1 MNLTKN
7 KISKLKKKK
16 NQSRKK
22 FNYNKKYKHHNTYK
36 KKKHGHIKNNT
47 LKQLKGGM
55 MERTKIK
62 PLVNET
68 MKSNF
73 ETSKIMCGNKTGLN
87 RIFNK
92 YGYYLGE
99 VPGDGDC
106 MYSAFKLALKDQPL
120 VKDLTI
126 KAIRQRVADYILSV
140 YNGKEKSNFITK
152 DDVEAAIIADMSIKY
167 PNNNINLSIMS
178 ETEKQNVLD
187 VYINSINTPGNYGD
201 HLVFSILQNK
211 IFDVSVTVYQCS
223 QNRKVNNK
231 IERTVVN
238 YEYNG
243 SNKKK
248 GHIILYLQD
257 NNDSSAHYDPVL
269 KLSTGTKMGPVD
281 IGRETQPVKPSVA
294 TKPSI
299 KPSIKPVVATAVDS
313 EQPVKPAVAT
323 KPSIKPAVATS
334 LASEQPVKPSVATSL
349 AKEGVKLTRPPN
361 LLKPPKPPKPPKPNT
376 TNTNIQVNQSTVG
389 PVKIG
394 PQPKSIDTSRNKELK
409 IGELVYYNENVS
421 NSDHRK
427 YITAKIEKINKE
439 KDITTYNLI
448 YIDRKN
454 RIRKVNNVNLTN
466 IQQKIDNQVSGVEP
480 LATQVE
486 QTSSIPLATQVE
498 QTSSI
503 PLATQV
509 EQTSSVPLATQ
520 VEQTSSVPLAT
531 QLEQTSSVPLA
542 TQLEQT
548 STLEASAP
556 PPAQQI
562 EQTSTV
568 ETSEQGKIKIIT
580 RATPIDDN
588 LKRID
593 ISIIAPNNVETIVKD
608 YSKDNATQALN
619 HL

>member
-36 KKKHGHIKNNT
+36 KKKRGHIKNNT

-92 YGYYLGE
+92 YGYYLDE

-106 MYSAFKLALKDQPL
+106 MYTAFKLPLKDQPL

-299 KPSIKPVVATAVDS
+299 KP
-313 EQPVKPAVAT
+313 
-323 KPSIKPAVATS
+323 AVATS

-361 LLKPPKPPKPPKPNT
+361 LLKPPKPPKPIT

-448 YIDRKN
+448 YIDWKN

-503 PLATQV
+503 PLATQL
-509 EQTSSVPLATQ
+509 EQTSTPQ

-531 QLEQTSSVPLA
+531 QA
-542 TQLEQT
+542 

-556 PPAQQI
+556 PLAQQI

>member
-36 KKKHGHIKNNT
+36 KKKRGHIKNNT

-92 YGYYLGE
+92 YGYYLDE

-106 MYSAFKLALKDQPL
+106 MYTAFKLPLKDQPL

-294 TKPSI
+294 T
-299 KPSIKPVVATAVDS
+299 
-313 EQPVKPAVAT
+313 
-323 KPSIKPAVATS
+323 
-334 LASEQPVKPSVATSL
+334 SL

-361 LLKPPKPPKPPKPNT
+361 LLKPPKPPKPIT

-448 YIDRKN
+448 YIDWKN

-486 QTSSIPLATQVE
+486 QTSSIPLATQLE
-498 QTSSI
+498 QTST
-503 PLATQV
+503 PQV

-520 VEQTSSVPLAT
+520 A
-531 QLEQTSSVPLA
+531 
-542 TQLEQT
+542 

-556 PPAQQI
+556 PLAQQI

-593 ISIIAPNNVETIVKD
+593 ISIIAPNSVQTIVKN
-608 YSKDNATQALN
+608 YSKDNAHEALS
-619 HL
+619 HI